1 MSDEKARCPS
11 IDGSPDG
18 GSGQGA
24 RRQRADDRAHG
35 GCGGPCKAVEEELRP
50 QPPAAREE
58 DDLPWPHGTLCSDDG
73 TPLVRRVWAEVA
85 PDVYELFLFSREAD
99 QVEVGKLLQHERE
112 LHGPLGGAR
121 GEAGPQPP
129 LVDRVIAVHVVS
141 DLDEVSDEVC
151 RDFVHKS
158 LSAFNRGR
166 SRTNAVYA
174 AAFYACATPLVVLLC
189 AATVAVAL
197 AVLRLIP
204 LYR

>member
-1 MSDEKARCPS
+1 MSANQKGQQPHDEAAGGTADELG
-11 IDGSPDG
+11 DGWQHHVVEVLTTVAVANRG
-18 GSGQGA
+18 EVEA
-24 RRQRADDRAHG
+24 RRRVE
-35 GCGGPCKAVEEELRP
+35 PAV
-50 QPPAAREE
+50 
-58 DDLPWPHGTLCSDDG
+58 DLPDTVGPEC
-73 TPLVRRVWAEVA
+73 EVA
-85 PDVYELFLFSREAD
+85 RAL
-99 QVEVGKLLQHERE
+99 E